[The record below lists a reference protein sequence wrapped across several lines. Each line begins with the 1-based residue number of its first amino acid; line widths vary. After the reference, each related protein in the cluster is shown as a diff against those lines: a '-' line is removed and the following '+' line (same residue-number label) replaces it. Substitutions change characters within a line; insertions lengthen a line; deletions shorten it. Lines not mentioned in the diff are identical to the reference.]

1 MGLFAVCYRYA
12 EGSEAGRAEHRE
24 EHLAF
29 LQEQFDAG
37 RLVVSGP
44 TDVDGGDKG
53 ALLIIRADSAV
64 AVEEVMDQEPFEQ
77 RGYVARTIRTWT
89 PKFGADRLASSKDAS

>member
-1 MGLFAVCYRYA
+1 MGLFAVNYRYT
-12 EGSEAGRAEHRE
+12 EGSEDGRAAHQG

-44 TDVDGGDKG
+44 TDVEGSDRG
-53 ALLIIRADSAV
+53 ALLILRGDSALD
-64 AVEEVMDQEPFEQ
+64 VEEIMDQEPFRQ
-77 RGYVARTIRTWT
+77 QGYVERVIRTWT
-89 PKFGADRLASSKDAS
+89 PKFGAQRLAEDAS